1 MTTGTLRAVAIAS
14 IIIAARAH
22 AQQYRIEYTIAMPE
36 PASHLYSITLF
47 VNGLTGRAVELQMPV
62 WSPGRY
68 AKMDFAKNVQEFAV
82 TASDGKPLKW
92 DKSDGSRWRVTPGAA
107 RSLRVTYRVFA

>member
-1 MTTGTLRAVAIAS
+1 MTTKILRCAIAALL
-14 IIIAARAH
+14 AAAAPVP

-47 VNGLTGRAVELQMPV
+47 VSGLTGRPVELQMPV

-68 AKMDFAKNVQEFAV
+68 AKMDFAKNIQEFAV
-82 TASDGKPLKW
+82 TASDGKPIKW
-92 DKSDGSRWRVTPGAA
+92 DKSDGSRWHVTPGVA

>member
-1 MTTGTLRAVAIAS
+1 MTTKIWRRAF
-14 IIIAARAH
+14 AALLILAPVMTAA

-47 VNGLTGRAVELQMPV
+47 VNGFTGRTVDLQMPV

-68 AKMDFAKNVQEFAV
+68 AKMDFAKNVQEFTV
-82 TASDGKPLKW
+82 IASDGKPIHW
-92 DKSDGSRWRVTPGAA
+92 DKTNGSHWRITPG
-107 RSLRVTYRVFA
+107 

>member
-1 MTTGTLRAVAIAS
+1 MTSTWSTFVLRFAISAFLLAS
-14 IIIAARAH
+14 PLA

-47 VNGLTGRAVELQMPV
+47 VNGLTGRPVELQLPV

-68 AKMDFAKNVQEFAV
+68 AKMDFAKNVQEFGATDASGAPLGGTK
-82 TASDGKPLKW
+82 TAA
-92 DKSDGSRWRVTPGAA
+92 SRWGVRPRG
-107 RSLRVTYRVFA
+107 